1 MGRKKS
7 GKGDK
12 RAAVRPGLIKEVLLT
27 AGLVSILGCGFLIL
41 GYMGIKKGWL
51 PFFVGMPESRMEA
64 ADNRAL
70 KDGQKGAYGLSE
82 DGQSYKSGYQAE
94 EPMIKISG
102 EESQIKAEEPYP
114 GEFGESGSLEAWGE
128 EEAREYE
135 AYIQRLLAVRKESQ
149 IEEMGFVQIREH
161 TFPMETEKYGQ
172 VFLIPALDQTYHR
185 LALFFASPQGD
196 ICYTTDR
203 LAANYQ
209 NRGILKQTNE
219 GIAAVS
225 FQDMN
230 EDGLTDIILI
240 TFCKEP
246 GKDAGKLDKVGDVLF
261 QGAEGFYR
269 DWRLSDKLNRFHMNK
284 SAGFVRSFVKDN
296 YSTEFLYTTVTLKG
310 LLSHGFEPI
319 KEQCSWQDF
328 EKLGKL
334 KVVPGIYKMAE
345 YYIFMVYLVNE
356 QGYIVQSFQPMGD
369 YENLYSLQEISCC
382 DIDGDGMKDLV
393 ILGNYSYEGSGGE
406 MLIEKDY
413 SVFYQQTGG
422 FREDIEIKDEIFCHE
437 DTNMEELLKQ
447 AWSYWGWGL
456 FEEKEAN
463 EK

>member
-1 MGRKKS
+1 M
-7 GKGDK
+7 
-12 RAAVRPGLIKEVLLT
+12 
-27 AGLVSILGCGFLIL
+27 
-41 GYMGIKKGWL
+41 
-51 PFFVGMPESRMEA
+51 
-64 ADNRAL
+64 
-70 KDGQKGAYGLSE
+70 
-82 DGQSYKSGYQAE
+82 
-94 EPMIKISG
+94 
-102 EESQIKAEEPYP
+102 
-114 GEFGESGSLEAWGE
+114 
-128 EEAREYE
+128 
-135 AYIQRLLAVRKESQ
+135 
-149 IEEMGFVQIREH
+149 
-161 TFPMETEKYGQ
+161 
-172 VFLIPALDQTYHR
+172 
-185 LALFFASPQGD
+185 ALFFASPQGD